1 MKTYNCYFID
11 RNLRPLKSENL
22 ECDDD
27 RTAVQA
33 AASLLKHRSCAGIEV
48 WDRGRYV
55 AQLLRKPSAEG
66 SHVSS

>member
-11 RNLRPLKSENL
+11 RNLRPLRSENL

-27 RTAVQA
+27 SKAVLA
-33 AASLLKHRSCAGIEV
+33 AEMLLKQRSCAGIEV

-55 AQLLRKPSAEG
+55 AQLLRQPSLG
-66 SHVSS
+66 GVQVSS